1 MLNEAAVS
9 ADEWVTHDRCRVV
22 TLDHDSG
29 RRVLNEARLV
39 QRTGT
44 TVTVLAP
51 GPDDLRLI
59 GHNLMAPSR
68 RRLVL
73 HSAIR
78 SGRGALDDP
87 TIPPG
92 TARIPGPDLDES

>member
-1 MLNEAAVS
+1 MRPGRAPHPVLS
-9 ADEWVTHDRCRVV
+9 T
-22 TLDHDSG
+22 

-39 QRTGT
+39 QRSGS
-44 TVTVLAP
+44 TVTVLGP
-51 GPDDLRLI
+51 GPEDLRLI

-73 HSAIR
+73 QSAVR

-87 TIPPG
+87 AVPP
-92 TARIPGPDLDES
+92 AE